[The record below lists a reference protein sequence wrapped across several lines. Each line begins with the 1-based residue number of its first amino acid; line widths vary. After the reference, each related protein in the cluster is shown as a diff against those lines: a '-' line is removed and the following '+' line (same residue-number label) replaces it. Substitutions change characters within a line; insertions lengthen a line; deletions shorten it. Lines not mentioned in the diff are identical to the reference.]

1 MEIVHPRGVAQPAG
15 HYSHA
20 VVHGGLVYV
29 SGQLPVRDGE
39 LTLVEGS
46 VEEQAGQAIEN
57 LRRVLEAA
65 GSSLGRVIKT
75 TVYVS
80 DISLWERV
88 NREYARAFGAHRP
101 ARSVVPT
108 LELHHGFC
116 VEIEA
121 IAASG

>member
-1 MEIVHPRGVAQPAG
+1 MEMIQAKRVAPPGG

-20 VVHGGLVYV
+20 VSHNGLVYV
-29 SGQLPVRDGE
+29 SGQLPLRDGE
-39 LTLVEGS
+39 TTLVEGT
-46 VEEQAGQAIEN
+46 VEEQTAQAIEN

-65 GSSLGRVIKT
+65 GSSLERVIKT

-80 DISLWERV
+80 DMSLWERV
-88 NREYARAFGAHRP
+88 NREYARAFGGHKP

-108 LELHHGFC
+108 MVLHHGFC

-121 IAASG
+121 IAAID